1 MQLLQSLGQIA
12 GIAGIGLGV
21 IFLIFRDAIGGP
33 LAKNLGE
40 QNAYGLLRLVTI
52 LSFAAGMAGVA
63 GYVAINLLGDKK
75 PTEKQQTVPLPSGT
89 GWIFAGYFDPQKSQ
103 WADEHYVD
111 HAGAPCDP
119 GWIGG
124 KVRIVDKERHIV
136 IVGYKETGWKSY
148 ETSPVSSYKEDR
160 DITDVCCRSCRLR
173 NAHT

>member
-1 MQLLQSLGQIA
+1 MRLAALS
-12 GIAGIGLGV
+12 
-21 IFLIFRDAIGGP
+21 
-33 LAKNLGE
+33 AKNLGE

-160 DITDVCCRSCRLR
+160 DITDVVVPVGYEMLIRDVTSRGYAGR
-173 NAHT
+173 NAACWLRIANP